1 MENILVDMNWQGRM
15 RKVLIHP
22 GRNGFLLVLDRQ
34 TGELLAAEKFVPST
48 NWATGYDLKTGL
60 PQLDPT
66 KATHMGVVTKGIC
79 PSSTGGKEFVPSA
92 ISPRTGLIY
101 LPAHNTCMDYE
112 GLQANYIPGTPYLG
126 ATVRM
131 YAGPGGFQGELEAWD
146 IANSRKVWEIKDDL
160 FPVYSGV
167 LATAGDVVFYGTLE
181 GWFRAVDARTGNIL
195 WQYKTASGIIGDPI
209 TFKGPDGKQYVAI
222 YSGIGGWMG
231 AAALPDVSTDD
242 PTAALGIVGAMGK
255 IKLYSS
261 PGGNVYIFGF

>member
-1 MENILVDMNWQGRM
+1 MN
-15 RKVLIHP
+15 
-22 GRNGFLLVLDRQ
+22 
-34 TGELLAAEKFVPST
+34 
-48 NWATGYDLKTGL
+48 
-60 PQLDPT
+60 
-66 KATHMGVVTKGIC
+66 
-79 PSSTGGKEFVPSA
+79 
-92 ISPRTGLIY
+92 
-101 LPAHNTCMDYE
+101 YE
-112 GLQANYIPGTPYLG
+112 GLQANYIPGTPFLG

-131 YAGPGGFQGELEAWD
+131 YPGPGGFQGELEAWD

-181 GWFRAVDARTGNIL
+181 GWFRAVDARTGNVL

-209 TFKGPDGKQYVAI
+209 TFKGPGGRQYVAI

-231 AAALPDVSTDD
+231 AAAMPDLSNDD